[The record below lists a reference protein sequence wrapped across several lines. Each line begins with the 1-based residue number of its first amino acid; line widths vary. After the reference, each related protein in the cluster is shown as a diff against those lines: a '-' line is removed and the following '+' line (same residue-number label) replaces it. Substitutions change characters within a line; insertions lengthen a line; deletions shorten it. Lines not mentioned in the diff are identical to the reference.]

1 MLISILACS
10 LGFHAITLERSTFY
24 YFKNQDSVVLNPLVL
39 LFGRL
44 VARNGRI
51 RGTGQTDGR
60 TDRMTECI
68 YMYIVHVL

>member
-10 LGFHAITLERSTFY
+10 LGFHAITLERST
-24 YFKNQDSVVLNPLVL
+24 LNLLVS

-44 VARNGRI
+44 VACSGRI

-60 TDRMTECI
+60 TDGRKD
-68 YMYIVHVL
+68 